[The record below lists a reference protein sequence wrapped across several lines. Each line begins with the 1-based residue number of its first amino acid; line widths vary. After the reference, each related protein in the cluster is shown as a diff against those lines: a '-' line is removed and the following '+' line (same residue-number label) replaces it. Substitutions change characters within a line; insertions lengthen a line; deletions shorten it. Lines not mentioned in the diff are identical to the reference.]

1 MRGLVYSCQ
10 QGFPWPVVL
19 SPEWGMVNTGIAVD
33 DHWQPLPGI
42 ENENTEAAFKWLA
55 WLYWSQRWIVLS

>member
-1 MRGLVYSCQ
+1 
-10 QGFPWPVVL
+10 
-19 SPEWGMVNTGIAVD
+19 MVNTGIAVD